1 MDEKFKAEE
10 TSASESEDSEFE
22 GKDNCNESSASSL
35 ASEDQFEKKGL
46 DRILGEQ
53 QATAVGSE
61 DEKKLKEKG
70 EKTRTHLIV
79 YHRSWNENINI
90 SITDS
95 CKIFTWVKVDSNRR
109 KSMIYNQMSPSFL
122 SFFFQFFLIFTSNC
136 RCLLFAKYSVK
147 SLLLELIIRCQR
159 WGRTM
164 Y

>member
-79 YHRSWNENINI
+79 YHRS
-90 SITDS
+90 
-95 CKIFTWVKVDSNRR
+95 
-109 KSMIYNQMSPSFL
+109 
-122 SFFFQFFLIFTSNC
+122 
-136 RCLLFAKYSVK
+136 
-147 SLLLELIIRCQR
+147 
-159 WGRTM
+159 
-164 Y
+164 